1 MIMAAMTILE
11 KFLQTIKRYDLF
23 SRGDSVLVAFSGG
36 ADSTVLLSLLLEI
49 RDKWDLDLCL
59 GHFNHGLRKQSDE
72 DEALVKETGQLLGL
86 PVYTEGADVKAY
98 SFEFGLNLEE
108 AGRVLRY
115 EFLEK
120 TARKIKA
127 QKIVTGHTQTD
138 QAETFL
144 IRLMRGSGR
153 KGLSGIF
160 PVVEGKIVR
169 PLLGIEREEI
179 EKYIVE
185 KSLSFRVDESNLNK
199 RFLRNRIRLELIP
212 LLKKQYDPQIVT
224 HLANTA
230 LLLQDE
236 EVLLTRMTGDA
247 AAEAIRTGDGE
258 AYLDVVKLSKLPRA
272 ISRRVIRI
280 FIENIKGDLR
290 AISLHDVETIR
301 ELKEGKKAHLKKD
314 LVLIRERN
322 RIRLLREKD
331 RRIEYSY
338 SWDGKD
344 LINIQ
349 EINLQFFA
357 DQIQK
362 DKFTR
367 KFDDLQGV
375 MLDRDTLRFPLI
387 VRNRQEGDRYHPCG
401 APGSKKIKEIFRAR
415 SIPPS
420 ARDKHPIFISGGE
433 IVWVLGLPV
442 SEKHKITD
450 STNTIF
456 IIRCIH

>member
-1 MIMAAMTILE
+1 MAVMTILE
-11 KFLQTIKRYDLF
+11 KFVQTIKRYDLF
-23 SRGDSVLVAFSGG
+23 CRGDSVLVAFSGG
-36 ADSTVLLSLLLEI
+36 VDSTALLFLLLEI
-49 RDKWDLDLCL
+49 REKWDLDLCL
-59 GHFNHGLRKQSDE
+59 GHFNHSLRKQSDE

-98 SFEFGLNLEE
+98 SSEFGLNLEE

-127 QKIVTGHTQTD
+127 QKIATGHTQTD

-153 KGLSGIF
+153 KGLCGIF

-179 EKYIVE
+179 KEYLIE

-212 LLKKQYDPQIVT
+212 LLRKQYDPQIIA

-247 AAEAIRTGDGE
+247 AAETIRTGGVE
-258 AYLDVVKLSKLPRA
+258 AYLDVVKLSELPLA
-272 ISRRVIRI
+272 ISRRVIRV

-301 ELKEGKKAHLKKD
+301 ELKEGKKAHLKKN

-338 SWDGKD
+338 NWEGKD
-344 LINIQ
+344 LLNIQ

-357 DQIQK
+357 DQINK
-362 DKFTR
+362 DEFTG
-367 KFDDLQGV
+367 KFDDLKEV

-415 SIPPS
+415 NIPPS

-433 IVWVLGLPV
+433 IVWALGLPV

-456 IIRCIH
+456 IIRISHM

>member
-1 MIMAAMTILE
+1 MAAMTILE